1 MKYFLPVKIVWVEVT
16 QDFKFESNPI
26 PLLLCLMVCERHEFA
41 PKCYGVIIR
50 CLAVNV
56 KDLGGIYV
64 PLWIFVG
71 DLGGFCDPGS

>member
-1 MKYFLPVKIVWVEVT
+1 MSW
-16 QDFKFESNPI
+16 S
-26 PLLLCLMVCERHEFA
+26 

-64 PLWIFVG
+64 PLWTFGG
-71 DLGGFCDPGS
+71 DLGDFVTLGVDKLRSLVYAC